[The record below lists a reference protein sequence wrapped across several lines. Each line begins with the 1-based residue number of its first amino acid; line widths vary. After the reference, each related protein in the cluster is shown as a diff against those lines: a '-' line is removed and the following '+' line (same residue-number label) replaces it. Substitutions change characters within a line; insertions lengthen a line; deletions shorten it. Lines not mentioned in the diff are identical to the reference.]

1 MTRRAAILDMEG
13 VLHVGWQALPGSP
26 EAVERLRTAGIE
38 LAILTNTTGTT
49 RGAIAG
55 RLHEMG
61 IAVPAERIVTAA
73 SATAAHVRAAFE
85 GGAVCLLGER
95 GGAGEFEGARMVD
108 TPAEADVLVLS
119 GPDDSLT
126 PRLLNDAFR
135 ALRAGVPLVAM
146 QRNRWWPTADGP
158 AMDAGG
164 YVAALEYAADVR
176 AEVVGKPSPEI
187 YRTALDACGA
197 GAGEAFMVGDDL
209 VSDLRPAAALGIA
222 TCLVRTGK
230 GGTFR
235 PDPGEVD
242 LDVPDLAAFADRLL
256 S

>member
-1 MTRRAAILDMEG
+1 
-13 VLHVGWQALPGSP
+13 
-26 EAVERLRTAGIE
+26 
-38 LAILTNTTGTT
+38 
-49 RGAIAG
+49 
-55 RLHEMG
+55 
-61 IAVPAERIVTAA
+61 
-73 SATAAHVRAAFE
+73 
-85 GGAVCLLGER
+85 
-95 GGAGEFEGARMVD
+95 MVD

-230 GGTFR
+230 GRTFR